1 MKKTRLFFCFCLLM
15 MSLLAISPVGAV
27 FAQDEEEEEARIE
40 IAPTYPRVEAIAG
53 ELLQFSVKFVYF
65 TGDVLGGAKDFQ
77 LETTAPQ
84 GWDVYMTP
92 KYEKERKISA
102 IRLEPSYAAGNEI
115 LLFARAPF
123 WPLPEPGEYNI
134 TMTAISEDLQ
144 DTVELKAVITA
155 KYQLNIFPS
164 NERYNTT
171 TLAGKENFFSLTVQS
186 LSTAAIENVTFSSTK
201 PEGWTIKFSPDKIE
215 QFEPFSEQTI
225 DVTIVPPDK
234 TIAGDYSVGIRTSGA
249 QATTDEI
256 NLRVTVETPTIWGWV
271 GVIIILLVVAG
282 LVVIFMRFSRR

>member
-1 MKKTRLFFCFCLLM
+1 M
-15 MSLLAISPVGAV
+15 MSLLAISPVGAA
-27 FAQDEEEEEARIE
+27 FAQDEEELEEEARIE

-102 IRLEPSYAAGNEI
+102 IRLEPSYAASNEI

-134 TMTAISEDLQ
+134 TMTAISDELQ

-155 KYQLNIFPS
+155 KYQLNVFPS

-201 PEGWTIKFSPDKIE
+201 PEGWSIKFSPDKIE